1 MEEDVE
7 DWMRYKICKE
17 ANLPTFILRLK
28 PDVLPQKF
36 DCQPDRK
43 RAHTPKER
51 SVIAK
56 RKRMSIL
63 KEALSGD
70 GPSTK
75 SLLPST
81 ERLRTLT
88 SVQKERIQTV
98 QAAADELH
106 ASVKMEPIDP
116 LFDPE
121 NTMDESVL
129 ADQLGFSNLDSVNS
143 GTGDSIE
150 QLYQGDELHLKQTDQ
165 DGIEAV
171 DCILGNESTFP
182 SFHNET
188 NIPYLANQHGSS
200 NFCHQ
205 NDTVE
210 QLDDE
215 VDSVDTADTL
225 LEDDTNV
232 NDEIGSLKKN
242 SKSKENEVNIV
253 TSDVLFKRGILPRP
267 KTVLSKK
274 TCSGLIENARGVHG
288 EDQEKSLSNNDVL
301 DLIEEIDVKQIVGED
316 QSLNNKVS
324 DLNKEIDVRLICKQD
339 KSLSSV
345 VSDLDEDAREEQL
358 QEDQLLNS
366 FSLLVEEIDV
376 RHVGNQVNVSMNFK

>member
-88 SVQKERIQTV
+88 SVQKERIKTV

-274 TCSGLIENARGVHG
+274 TCSGLIENARVHG

-301 DLIEEIDVKQIVGED
+301 DLIEKIDVKQIVGED

-345 VSDLDEDAREEQL
+345 VSDLDEDAREEHL

>member
-51 SVIAK
+51 RVIAK

-171 DCILGNESTFP
+171 DCILANESTFP

-274 TCSGLIENARGVHG
+274 TCSGLIENARVHG

-301 DLIEEIDVKQIVGED
+301 DLIEKIDVKQIVGED

-324 DLNKEIDVRLICKQD
+324 DLNKEIDVRLMCKQD

-345 VSDLDEDAREEQL
+345 VSDLDEDVREEQL

>member
-182 SFHNET
+182 SFHNER
-188 NIPYLANQHGSS
+188 NIPHLANQHGSS
-200 NFCHQ
+200 SFGLQ

-215 VDSVDTADTL
+215 VNTPDTL

-232 NDEIGSLKKN
+232 SDEIESLRKN
-242 SKSKENEVNIV
+242 SKSKKNEVNIV
-253 TSDVLFKRGILPRP
+253 TSDVLFKWGILPRP
-267 KTVLSKK
+267 KKVLSKK

-301 DLIEEIDVKQIVGED
+301 DLIEEIDVKQIVSED
-316 QSLNNKVS
+316 QLLNNKVS
-324 DLNKEIDVRLICKQD
+324 DLNKEIDVRLMCKQD

-345 VSDLDEDAREEQL
+345 VSDLDEDVREEQL

-376 RHVGNQVNVSMNFK
+376 RHVGNQVNVSVNFK

>member
-188 NIPYLANQHGSS
+188 NIPYIANQHGSS

-215 VDSVDTADTL
+215 VDNVDTADTL

-274 TCSGLIENARGVHG
+274 TCSGLIENARVHG
-288 EDQEKSLSNNDVL
+288 EDQEKLLSNNDVL
-301 DLIEEIDVKQIVGED
+301 DLIEEIDLKQIVGED

-376 RHVGNQVNVSMNFK
+376 RHVGNQVNVSMNFN

>member
-274 TCSGLIENARGVHG
+274 TCSGLIENARVHG

-301 DLIEEIDVKQIVGED
+301 DLIEEIDVKQTVGKD

-358 QEDQLLNS
+358 QEDQLLNR